1 MRAALY
7 TRVSTKQQADKNG
20 TRYQR
25 DALMQL
31 ARARGWTVVEVYT
44 DEGCSGRKESRP
56 GLDAMMRAAERG
68 EVDLVAVWRFDRFA
82 RSLSH
87 LVQALNRFKAL
98 GVHFVSH
105 QEGIDTSTAMGTMM
119 FQIAGAF
126 AEFESNLARERV
138 AAGLAAAKARGVQL
152 GRPRLSLTGEE
163 AIKLVELHGGVRA
176 AARATG
182 VDASLISKRIKS
194 VVKKS

>member
-1 MRAALY
+1 
-7 TRVSTKQQADKNG
+7 
-20 TRYQR
+20 
-25 DALMQL
+25 MQL